1 MKDAFLRVQT
11 PLSTYSLHVSWW
23 RQRRR
28 PACPSAAGGWTAGG
42 WVEAGR
48 VTAGGWV
55 EAGRVTA
62 GRQTH
67 LSGRDVTC
75 AVPPSGGG
83 CGPNVACVRGS
94 LESARIAKTDQRSC
108 SCSVIAI

>member
-28 PACPSAAGGWTAGG
+28 PACPSAAGGW
-42 WVEAGR
+42 
-48 VTAGGWV
+48 TAGGWV